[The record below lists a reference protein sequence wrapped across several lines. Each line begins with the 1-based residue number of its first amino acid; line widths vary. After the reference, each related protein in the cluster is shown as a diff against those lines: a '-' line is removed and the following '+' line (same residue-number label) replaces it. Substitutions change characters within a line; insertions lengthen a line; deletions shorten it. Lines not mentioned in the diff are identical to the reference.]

1 MMNNRLGLTT
11 LLGVFIMHLFFE
23 LIGKT
28 TQTLAF
34 HYFHVHST
42 R

>member
-1 MMNNRLGLTT
+1 MNNRLGLTT
-11 LLGVFIMHLFFE
+11 LLGVFMMYLFFE
-23 LIGKT
+23 LIGKKKPQT
-28 TQTLAF
+28 TAV